1 MIAASGI
8 GLKNYAIVKKVKR
21 MTYESLEELEADKIT
36 TFDGV
41 VHDRAEI
48 LEKMMDD
55 DFYYGYLGK
64 QALSSSSLK
73 TILKSPKVYIRQLEE
88 GQVET
93 QPLRDGKMFHWSL
106 LEVDKFEAIEIVDV
120 KSRNTNKF
128 SFAVAEALQE
138 GRSAEIYTIKEKEMA
153 ETLRDE
159 LLKNH
164 EASAYLQDAEFEV
177 PAISMIDGVPF
188 RGKADILK
196 GDKIVDLKTTSDI
209 AKFKWSARNF
219 GYDLQAYLYLQ
230 LFPEAKSFEFV
241 VIDKKT
247 MEIGIY
253 TCSEEFLESGKEKL
267 ERGIKTYKD
276 FFEGDMDVEQF
287 CLKAI
292 L

>member
-1 MIAASGI
+1 
-8 GLKNYAIVKKVKR
+8 
-21 MTYESLEELEADKIT
+21 MTYESLEDLEADVIT

-41 VHDRAEI
+41 VHEKEEI

-106 LEVDKFEAIEIVDV
+106 LEKDKFEAIEIVDV

-128 SFAVAEALQE
+128 SFAVAEAIQE
-138 GRSAEIYTIKEKEMA
+138 GRSTEIYTIKEKETA
-153 ETLRDE
+153 EFLRDE
-159 LLKNH
+159 LLKNI
-164 EASAYLQDAEFEV
+164 EASSYLQDADYEV
-177 PAISMIDGVPF
+177 PAIAMIDGIPF

-247 MEIGIY
+247 FEIGIY
-253 TCSEEFLESGKEKL
+253 TCSDEFLESGKEKL
-267 ERGIKTYKD
+267 ERGIATYKD
-276 FFEGDMDVEQF
+276 FFMGDKDVEQF
-287 CLKAI
+287 CLKAV